1 MSSPSISALQGGGMT
16 DWNDTSGHVTRPE
29 ADGDDKYVTAQP
41 PDVSMLWSEPASSA
55 VMKGDVWG

>member
-1 MSSPSISALQGGGMT
+1 MT